1 MLPRRPILTKFLY
14 CLNKIL
20 TITVNII
27 FNIFTRRIFMK
38 KKFVFVFLFI
48 FVFHALYAAPAR
60 ENPARNGS
68 VAMQGQ
74 AKYVFLFI
82 GDGMSMAQINAAEVF
97 STARRSSDI
106 EISRLRFTQFPVAGL
121 TTTHDAGTFITD
133 SASAG
138 TAIAAGRKTLSG
150 VINMDPGRTQRFKN
164 IAQYASEAGRKVGLV
179 TTVTLNHATPAS
191 FYGSVPSRG
200 DLYDLGVQLANSS
213 IDYIAGGALAQRR
226 GRNGDQRDA
235 IEIAVSNGFTYV
247 DTRAGFD
254 ALRPGAGRVIKVN
267 EVLQDSESMPYEID
281 RRSGDLSLADLTRKG
296 IELLDNPN
304 GFFMMIESGKIDWA
318 GHANDAGANI
328 HDMLAFDAAIAA
340 ALDFANRR
348 PNETLIVVT
357 GDHETGGMTIGFAGT
372 QYDTFFDRIAL
383 QTRSYVAFDEEILK
397 PYKARAGAAN
407 ARLADLLPAIRESFG
422 IDYDSLT
429 AVQKQEVEFAFQRSM
444 GNQQVRSFAED
455 QYLLYGGYE
464 PLTVKLTQIMNQT
477 AGIGWTSF
485 AHTGVPVP
493 TFAYGIHQEIFGG
506 YYDNTDIFF
515 KLASAMNLRV
525 N

>member
-1 MLPRRPILTKFLY
+1 
-14 CLNKIL
+14 
-20 TITVNII
+20 
-27 FNIFTRRIFMK
+27 MK
-38 KKFVFVFLFI
+38 KRIVIMFVLLSF
-48 FVFHALYAAPAR
+48 ALLMVTSCNKQEAAGPSSLAV
-60 ENPARNGS
+60 NGK
-68 VAMQGQ
+68 

-82 GDGMSMAQINAAEVF
+82 GDGMSMAQINAAEVY
-97 STARRSSDI
+97 STARQSSDI
-106 EISRLRFTQFPVAGL
+106 EVTRLRFTQLPVAGL

-138 TAIAAGRKTLSG
+138 TAIASGKKTLSG
-150 VINMDPGRTQRFKN
+150 VINMDPGRTENYKN
-164 IAQYASEAGRKVGLV
+164 LAQYVSESGRKVGLV

-200 DLYDLGVQLANSS
+200 DLYDLGVQLANSN

-235 IEIAVSNGFTYV
+235 IEIAVSNGFSYV
-247 DTRAGFD
+247 DTKAGFNS
-254 ALRPGAGRVIKVN
+254 LRPGAGKVIKVN
-267 EVLQDSESMPYEID
+267 EVLQDSQAMPYEID
-281 RRSGDLSLADLTRKG
+281 RRSTDLSLADLTRKG

-304 GFFMMIESGKIDWA
+304 GFFMMVEAGKIDWA

-328 HDMLAFDAAIAA
+328 NDVLALDAAIAV
-340 ALDFANRR
+340 ALDFANRH

-372 QYDTFFDRIAL
+372 QYDTFFDKIAL
-383 QTRSYVAFDEEILK
+383 QKRSYVAFDEEILK
-397 PYKARAGAAN
+397 PYKARIDTAN
-407 ARLADLLPAIRESFG
+407 AKLDDLLPAIKESFG
-422 IDYDSLT
+422 IDFNSLS
-429 AVQKQEVEFAFQRSM
+429 AVQRQEVEFAFQRSM

-464 PLTVKLTQIMNQT
+464 PLTIKLTQIMNQT

-493 TFAYGIHQEIFGG
+493 TFASGIHQEIFGG

-515 KLASAMNLRV
+515 KLASAMNIKV